1 MKDFTIVRK
10 GFSTTEVDTYI
21 VNLEAEIE
29 KRDKKLEE
37 YRTKEDAINRA
48 VVDAQLIADAI
59 VAKARSEAASLKYD
73 ASRELEDL
81 RKQALILRA
90 NLVDFQESYNRILRR
105 YLYASHCADMN
116 QLYTRMESLLNN
128 IDVDSDTLPAMP
140 ALQEHPQEDFMSAP
154 AASAS
159 AHINSE
165 NNEPAETLDEFG
177 SDTLKGE

>member
-37 YRTKEDAINRA
+37 YRAKEDAINRA

-59 VAKARSEAASLKYD
+59 VAKARAEAATIKHD
-73 ASRELEDL
+73 ASSELEDL
-81 RKQALILRA
+81 RKRALTLRA
-90 NLVDFQESYNRILRR
+90 NLADFQESYNRILRR

-116 QLYTRMESLLNN
+116 QLYTRMETLLNN
-128 IDVDSDTLPAMP
+128 IDVDPDALSAMP
-140 ALQEHPQEDFMSAP
+140 PLQEQPQDDFMSSP
-154 AASAS
+154 VVAASAHVT
-159 AHINSE
+159 ADTT
-165 NNEPAETLDEFG
+165 EPAETLEEFNT
-177 SDTLKGE
+177 DIMKGE